1 MPELGDFFHL
11 IKTNRLT
18 FGLLLNPW
26 LVFGVSSGVPALYHM
41 IKLKA
46 LGVQLVQCV
55 ESTFIYR
62 VKLETEEE
70 AAEMSVRSLVL
81 YQNLTY
87 C

>member
-46 LGVQLVQCV
+46 LGVQYRGIGTVCGV
-55 ESTFIYR
+55 NIY
-62 VKLETEEE
+62 L
-70 AAEMSVRSLVL
+70 
-81 YQNLTY
+81 
-87 C
+87 